1 MKKKKKKRKQYH
13 QVHAH
18 PPCRTTGQCIQV
30 TRCRGKLADQG
41 DGRLTSQNNH
51 PVWVWMP
58 GSFIEPKKEAMMIHS
73 QKAE

>member
-1 MKKKKKKRKQYH
+1 MLILLAAQQGRESNRQGRDK
-13 QVHAH
+13 
-18 PPCRTTGQCIQV
+18 P
-30 TRCRGKLADQG
+30 ADQG

-58 GSFIEPKKEAMMIHS
+58 GSFIEPKREAMRNHS